1 MPRNGPV
8 ASTTPTTPAQ
18 RHAPPPKKAAKAV
31 PKKQNGK
38 AKPGRSWKDHD
49 VIETLTIEDLERIL
63 NQRRSHVAPAS
74 IRKTIDAAAIAES
87 EHVATMPHTGPA
99 DGVPVLSSG
108 EQQLVEPVSP
118 KITNLEQEKRLAFMR
133 ERVRIRVSE
142 TSEEQADPRF
152 ILAVNGRAMVL
163 ERGREYNLPR
173 YYVEN
178 LARAKPIG
186 YRNEE
191 FFLPDGSRSVRW
203 PARRGLRYPFE
214 VLEDTKQG
222 REWLTQVLKEK

>member
-1 MPRNGPV
+1 MPRNP
-8 ASTTPTTPAQ
+8 AATPRRAV
-18 RHAPPPKKAAKAV
+18 PPPPPPPPPAKKAVKAAAK
-31 PKKQNGK
+31 KKGNGHRP
-38 AKPGRSWKDHD
+38 ASA
-49 VIETLTIEDLERIL
+49 EETLATLTIHDLERIL
-63 NQRRSHVAPAS
+63 YQRRSVTPVS
-74 IRKTIDAAAIAES
+74 LPKTLDAAAIAES
-87 EHVATMPHTGPA
+87 SHTATMPNDGPA
-99 DGVPVLSSG
+99 DGVPVLSAG
-108 EQQLVEPVSP
+108 ESQLVEPVAP
-118 KITNLEQEKRLAFMR
+118 VITTPEQEKRLAFMR
-133 ERVRIRVSE
+133 ERVRIRISE

-163 ERGREYNLPR
+163 ARGGEYNVPR

-222 REWLTQVLKEK
+222 REWLTTVLKEK

>member
-1 MPRNGPV
+1 MPRN
-8 ASTTPTTPAQ
+8 PAATQ
-18 RHAPPPKKAAKAV
+18 RRAATPPPPPPPPAKKAVSAAK
-31 PKKQNGK
+31 KKGNGHTPVTK
-38 AKPGRSWKDHD
+38 EEILS
-49 VIETLTIEDLERIL
+49 TLTVEDLERIL
-63 NQRRSHVAPAS
+63 NKRRNVAPAS